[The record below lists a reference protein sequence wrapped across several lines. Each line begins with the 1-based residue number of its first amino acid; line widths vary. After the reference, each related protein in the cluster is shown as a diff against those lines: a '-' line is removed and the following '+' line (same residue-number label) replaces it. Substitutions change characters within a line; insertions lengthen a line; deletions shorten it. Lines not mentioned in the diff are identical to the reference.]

1 MSLVTHLS
9 QRRRRVVLDLGDP
22 AEAPSVC
29 AALRELGLT
38 GHLHL
43 EVVDEILGGGSEEI
57 VDEIRD
63 RLHLRA
69 HLEEIPDE

>member
-9 QRRRRVVLDLGDP
+9 PRRRRVVLDLGDP
-22 AEAPSVC
+22 AEAASVC

-38 GHLHL
+38 GHR
-43 EVVDEILGGGSEEI
+43 EVVDEILGGGGEEI

>member
-9 QRRRRVVLDLGDP
+9 PRRRRVVLDLGDP
-22 AEAPSVC
+22 AEAASVC

-38 GHLHL
+38 GHIHL
-43 EVVDEILGGGSEEI
+43 KVVDEILGGGSEAI

-63 RLHLRA
+63 RLRLRA
-69 HLEEIPDE
+69 HFEEIPDE

>member
-1 MSLVTHLS
+1 MSLVTHLPP
-9 QRRRRVVLDLGDP
+9 RRRRVVLDLGNP
-22 AEAPSVC
+22 AEAASVC

>member
-1 MSLVTHLS
+1 MSLVTHLPP
-9 QRRRRVVLDLGDP
+9 RRRRVVLDLGDP
-22 AEAPSVC
+22 AEAASVC

-69 HLEEIPDE
+69 NLEEIPDE

>member
-1 MSLVTHLS
+1 MSLVTDLS